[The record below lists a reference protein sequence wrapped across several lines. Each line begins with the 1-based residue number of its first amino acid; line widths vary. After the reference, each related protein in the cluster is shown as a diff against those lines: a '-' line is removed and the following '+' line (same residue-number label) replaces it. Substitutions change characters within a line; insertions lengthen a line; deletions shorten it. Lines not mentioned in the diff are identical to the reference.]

1 MYEKTEYHH
10 KNIKYEERYKQTKKK
25 GTKIY
30 ITYIFFGYSQDT
42 HKILISIHNVVINL
56 HKFRTK

>member
-10 KNIKYEERYKQTKKK
+10 KNIKYEERYKQTKK

-30 ITYIFFGYSQDT
+30 ITYIFFLDI
-42 HKILISIHNVVINL
+42 HKTLI
-56 HKFRTK
+56 KF